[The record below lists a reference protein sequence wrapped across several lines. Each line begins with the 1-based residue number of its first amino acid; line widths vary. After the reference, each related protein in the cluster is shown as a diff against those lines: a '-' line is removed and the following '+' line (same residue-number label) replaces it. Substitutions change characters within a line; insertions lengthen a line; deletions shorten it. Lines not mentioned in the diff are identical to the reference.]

1 MSTLSK
7 KEKREHQN
15 NWCAGWQK
23 LAGLYSAFMSELAF
37 INRPPEQKEQ
47 IRLGWLC
54 QLCRNEAGTI
64 ALMGEAYRALN
75 LKEFYE
81 D

>member
-1 MSTLSK
+1 MSALSK
-7 KEKREHQN
+7 KEIRNHQE
-15 NWCAGWQK
+15 NWQAGWDK
-23 LAGLYSAFMSELAF
+23 LSGMYHAWKVQLGYL
-37 INRPPEQKEQ
+37 NRPPEQKEQ
-47 IRLGWLC
+47 LEQAWLY
-54 QLCRNEAGTI
+54 QLCTNEAGTI